1 MRTLLKLFLPLA
13 LLLTAVAPA
22 GAADEVPT
30 PDTTPE
36 AVMYSVGSYSG
47 SLPVV
52 SPADAHAAVL
62 AAGGPF
68 DEFSYNDGALIGA
81 TKYYD
86 VKGEPGSAAIWI
98 VVYTYG
104 WNDCESG
111 CINGHSFV
119 YQVDPITGTATFDSH
134 KGDALP
140 ADAPPALVELTGRS
154 GGVVPQPEWR
164 TLTGEASACP
174 VGITE
179 PNAPISSDTVL
190 PCLLPDGSPFP
201 IVVEDSAPI
210 VVEDSAEGDTD
221 LAKTYSVW
229 MEEFRASLE
238 PCAEGVDVTD
248 PTIAPCLLPDGTVVG
263 AMPLF
268 AMDMAGSGE
277 REDGWTTALPTII
290 LAALLAWIGAAALV
304 GRSKRRAA

>member
-1 MRTLLKLFLPLA
+1 VRNLLKIFLPLA
-13 LLLTAVAPA
+13 ILLAAVAPA
-22 GAADEVPT
+22 AASDESPA
-30 PDTTPE
+30 PE
-36 AVMYSVGSYSG
+36 AVPYAVSSYSG
-47 SLPVV
+47 TLPIAT
-52 SPADAHAAVL
+52 PEDAHAAVL

-68 DEFSYNDGALIGA
+68 DAFTYSDGALIGA

-86 VKGEPGSAAIWI
+86 VKGEPGSDAIWI

-119 YQVDPITGTATFDSH
+119 YQVDPLTGAATFDSH
-134 KGDALP
+134 QGDVLP
-140 ADAPPALVELTGRS
+140 ADAPAALAELTGRS
-154 GGVVPQPEWR
+154 GGVAPEPEWR
-164 TLTGEASACP
+164 TLTGEPTACP
-174 VGITE
+174 EGITE
-179 PNAPISSDTVL
+179 PNAPISSDTAL
-190 PCLLPDGSPFP
+190 PCLLPDGSLFP
-201 IVVEDSAPI
+201 EAMPAGS
-210 VVEDSAEGDTD
+210 GDENDWATMYN
-221 LAKTYSVW
+221 TW

-268 AMDMAGSGE
+268 AMDNMAGSGE

-290 LAALLAWIGAAALV
+290 LAALLAWIGAATLV
-304 GRSKRRAA
+304 GWSKRRAA

>member
-1 MRTLLKLFLPLA
+1 MRTILKALLPLA
-13 LLLTAVAPA
+13 LLLVAANPVAASDETPA
-22 GAADEVPT
+22 PEVVPYLAPEYSGT
-30 PDTTPE
+30 LPIATPE
-36 AVMYSVGSYSG
+36 
-47 SLPVV
+47 
-52 SPADAHAAVL
+52 DAHSAVL
-62 AAGGPF
+62 AAGAPF
-68 DEFSYNDGALIGA
+68 DEFTYNDGALIGA

-86 VKGEPGSAAIWI
+86 VKGEPGSDAIWI

-119 YQVDPITGTATFDSH
+119 YQVDPLTGAATFDSH
-134 KGDALP
+134 QGDVLP
-140 ADAPPALVELTGRS
+140 ADAPAALVELTGRS
-154 GGVVPQPEWR
+154 GGVAPAPEWR
-164 TLTGEASACP
+164 TLTGEPTACP
-174 VGITE
+174 EGITE

-190 PCLLPDGSPFP
+190 PCLLPDGSLFP
-201 IVVEDSAPI
+201 IVMEDG
-210 VVEDSAEGDTD
+210 VDGDTD
-221 LAKTYSVW
+221 WATMYNTW

-290 LAALLAWIGAAALV
+290 LAALLAWIGAATLV
-304 GRSKRRAA
+304 GWSKRRAA

>member
-13 LLLTAVAPA
+13 LLLAAVAPVA
-22 GAADEVPT
+22 AADEVPA
-30 PDTTPE
+30 PDATPE
-36 AVMYSVGSYSG
+36 AVLYTVGAGTYSG
-47 SLPVV
+47 ALPIA

-68 DEFSYNDGALIGA
+68 ADFTYNDGALIGA

-104 WNDCESG
+104 WNDCNAG

-119 YQVDPITGTATFDSH
+119 YQVDPLTGAATFDSH
-134 KGDALP
+134 QGDALP
-140 ADAPPALVELTGRS
+140 ADAPAALIELTGRS
-154 GGVVPQPEWR
+154 GGLVPEPYWR
-164 TLTGEASACP
+164 TVTGEPSACP
-174 VGITE
+174 EGITE

-190 PCLLPDGSPFP
+190 PCLLPDGSLFP
-201 IVVEDSAPI
+201 DVMPVGAGGENDWA
-210 VVEDSAEGDTD
+210 TMYN
-221 LAKTYSVW
+221 TW

-238 PCAEGVDVTD
+238 PCAADVDVND
-248 PTIAPCLLPDGTVVG
+248 PMVTTCLLPDGSIVG
-263 AMPLF
+263 PMPMF
-268 AMDMAGSGE
+268 AAYDNMAGGGE
-277 REDGWTTALPTII
+277 GENGWTSSLPIII
-290 LAALLAWIGAAALV
+290 LAALLTWIGAAALV

>member
-1 MRTLLKLFLPLA
+1 MRNLLKIFLPLA
-13 LLLTAVAPA
+13 ILLAAVAPA
-22 GAADEVPT
+22 AASDET
-30 PDTTPE
+30 PAPE
-36 AVMYSVGSYSG
+36 AVPYAVSYSG
-47 SLPVV
+47 TLPIAT
-52 SPADAHAAVL
+52 PEDAHSAVL
-62 AAGGPF
+62 ASGAPF
-68 DEFSYNDGALIGA
+68 DDFTYNDGALIGA

-86 VKGEPGSAAIWI
+86 VKGEPGSDAIWI

-119 YQVDPITGTATFDSH
+119 YQVDPLTGAATFDSH
-134 KGDALP
+134 QGDVLP
-140 ADAPPALVELTGRS
+140 ADAPAALVELTGRS

-164 TLTGEASACP
+164 TLTGEPTACP
-174 VGITE
+174 EGITE
-179 PNAPISSDTVL
+179 PNAPISSDTAL
-190 PCLLPDGSPFP
+190 PCLLPDGSLFP
-201 IVVEDSAPI
+201 VAMPAGS
-210 VVEDSAEGDTD
+210 GDENDWAAMYNT
-221 LAKTYSVW
+221 W

-290 LAALLAWIGAAALV
+290 LAALLAWIGAATLV
-304 GRSKRRAA
+304 GWSKRRAA

>member
-1 MRTLLKLFLPLA
+1 VRNLLKIFLPLA
-13 LLLTAVAPA
+13 LLLAAVAPA
-22 GAADEVPT
+22 AASDESPA
-30 PDTTPE
+30 PE
-36 AVMYSVGSYSG
+36 AVPYVVSSYSG
-47 SLPVV
+47 TLPI
-52 SPADAHAAVL
+52 ATAEDAHAAVL

-68 DEFSYNDGALIGA
+68 DEFTYNDGALIGA
-81 TKYYD
+81 SKYYD

-104 WNDCESG
+104 WNDCPAG

-119 YQVDPITGTATFDSH
+119 YQVDPLTGAATYDSH
-134 KGDALP
+134 QGDVLP
-140 ADAPPALVELTGRS
+140 ADAPAALVELTGRS

-164 TLTGEASACP
+164 TLTGEPSACP
-174 VGITE
+174 EGITE
-179 PNAPISSDTVL
+179 PNAPISSDTAL
-190 PCLLPDGSPFP
+190 PCMLPDGSLFP
-201 IVVEDSAPI
+201 VAMPAGS
-210 VVEDSAEGDTD
+210 GDENDWATMYN
-221 LAKTYSVW
+221 TW

-290 LAALLAWIGAAALV
+290 LAALLAWIGAATLV
-304 GRSKRRAA
+304 GWSKRRAA